1 MTVGTIL
8 DRLASGLWVVLSNIP
23 AMAGITLICVALL
36 AWFAIR
42 NHYDKRRAQTLISA
56 TMFSGFVIILFF
68 YLLIGD
74 DLWRG
79 DALIMVSSLLMLAFW
94 LCITYSI
101 PPMISWLVP
110 EPMQNIRQAIARKL
124 IDFAHEIIEVPV
136 PKKESTTVA
145 HKLAENLIKAGFQ
158 MPPLEDEPE
167 KAAVKKI
174 PPAIAILI
182 SLFFVSMLLTACDWP
197 ENRITPS
204 PTPGSIET
212 GAPSPVASTSTEAA
226 TPTATDWATL
236 TAVPFET
243 PTADGPQVTPT
254 GIGLNPY
261 SIDPTGL
268 KEVQHNGDFEGL
280 TRSVIFPEVNVFTDW
295 EPFYCDQPYTPQK
308 CAIPID
314 WNPSPETNGV
324 MRRPEYKLTDIT
336 QPSRDFPTAP
346 IRVFSTKTAQQWFCY
361 FGVCDAGIFQKI
373 ETVPGKS
380 YLIVFHG
387 MTWSSASAYGTGG
400 RPFTSDTATID
411 QRSNSIWYVKV
422 DLHGGANA
430 YADNL
435 IGTSFDYSFGHYD
448 QYAEMRYIFTATDT
462 QTTVFFG
469 NLRHYAIEHNDS
481 YIDAVR
487 IYELGATVATAQPSP
502 QPVFTPTKVDLGT
515 KDSAIEQTVKLF
527 TPNSKRNIYSDH
539 KDSST
544 VYGTLAV
551 GQSVTIYAI
560 WNGKYRSCPAGC
572 KPDHEQWLC
581 TDPNLIW
588 VTNPDFQGLLIL
600 QCGNAASHTGWIQY
614 AFVSTTEGKFYGT
627 LK

>member
-1 MTVGTIL
+1 MTVGMIL
-8 DRLASGLWVVLSNIP
+8 DRLGSGLWVVLSNIP

-56 TMFSGFVIILFF
+56 TVFSGFVIILFF

-110 EPMQNIRQAIARKL
+110 EPMQNIRQAIARRL
-124 IDFAHEIIEVPV
+124 IDFAHSITEVPV
-136 PKKESTTVA
+136 PKKETTTVA
-145 HKLAENLIKAGFQ
+145 HRLAENLIKAGFQ
-158 MPPLEDEPE
+158 MPSLEDEPE
-167 KAAVKKI
+167 KAVIKKV

-182 SLFFVSMLLTACDWP
+182 SLLFVSALLTACDWP

-204 PTPGSIET
+204 PTPGE
-212 GAPSPVASTSTEAA
+212 APATATSAA
-226 TPTATDWATL
+226 TSANVTPTATDWATL
-236 TAVPFET
+236 TAGPFET
-243 PTADGPQVTPT
+243 STVDGPQPTPT
-254 GIGLNPY
+254 AIALNPY
-261 SIDPTGL
+261 AIDPTGL
-268 KEVQHNGDFEGL
+268 KEVQHNGDFEGA
-280 TRSVIFPEVNVFTDW
+280 TRPVIFGEVNVFTDW
-295 EPFYCDQPYTPQK
+295 NPFYCDQPYTSLK

-324 MRRPEYKLTDIT
+324 MGRPEYKLTDIT
-336 QPSRDFPTAP
+336 QPSSDFPTAP
-346 IRVFSTKTAQQWFCY
+346 IRVFSGKTAQQWFCY
-361 FGVCDAGIFQKI
+361 FRVCDAGVFQTV

-387 MTWSSASAYGTGG
+387 MTWSSASAHGSDG
-400 RPFTSDTATID
+400 RPFTSDTLTAD

-422 DLHGGANA
+422 DLHGGDNA
-430 YADNL
+430 YTENL
-435 IGTSFDYSFGHYD
+435 IGVSYDYSFGHYD
-448 QYAEMRYIFTATDT
+448 KYAEMRYVFTATDT

-487 IYELGATVATAQPSP
+487 IYELGANIATAQPSP

-515 KDSAIEQTVKLF
+515 KDPAIEETVKLF
-527 TPNSKRNIYSDH
+527 KATVKSNIYSDH
-539 KDSST
+539 KNTST
-544 VYGTLAV
+544 VYGSLAASS
-551 GQSVTIYAI
+551 SVTIYAI
-560 WNGKYRSCPAGC
+560 WNGPLRSCPVGC
-572 KPDHEQWLC
+572 TPDHDQWVC

-588 VTNPDFQGLLIL
+588 VTNPDFPGTLIL
-600 QCGNAASHTGWIQY
+600 QCGSAGSHTGWIQY
-614 AFVSTTEGKFYGT
+614 ASAKEGKFYGS
-627 LK
+627 LR